1 METASVNG
9 KTAKTYNIRMSTATD
24 AYIQQNRPRL
34 LDELKDFIRIPSI
47 STLPEHRPDV
57 ERAARFV
64 SDSLRRAGMENV
76 EIVPTAGHPL
86 VYADWL
92 HAPGKPTV
100 LCYGHYDVQP
110 ADPLD
115 LWITPAFE
123 PTERNGNLY
132 ARGAVDDKGQMYMHI
147 KAIEALRAVN
157 GTLPLNVKFLIEGE
171 EEVGGAAI
179 AKYVAEN
186 PAKLKADV
194 ALVSDTAMYAE
205 GMPTL
210 CIGLRGLIYMEVEA
224 AGPARDLHSGL
235 YGGAA
240 PNAVYG
246 LIELLAKAKDAN
258 GVIQIPGIYDDVEE
272 PAAAE
277 LESWKRLPF
286 DEREFLAKE
295 VGATALTGEP
305 GRSVLER
312 VWSRPTFEV
321 HGIAGGFTAAGAKT
335 VIPAKATAKVSFRLV
350 PRQDPD
356 AVVAAFRAWVT
367 KNLPKGIQAEVRV
380 LSAGPGLVVNPD
392 HPAIEVAARA
402 FGEVFGKQT
411 VFIRSGG
418 SIPIVGDFAN
428 HLKIPTILM
437 GFGLPDDGLHSPNEK
452 YKIENYYLGIMTV
465 AHFLEEYGAR

>member
-1 METASVNG
+1 
-9 KTAKTYNIRMSTATD
+9 
-24 AYIQQNRPRL
+24 
-34 LDELKDFIRIPSI
+34 
-47 STLPEHRPDV
+47 
-57 ERAARFV
+57 
-64 SDSLRRAGMENV
+64 
-76 EIVPTAGHPL
+76 
-86 VYADWL
+86 
-92 HAPGKPTV
+92 V

-171 EEVGGAAI
+171 EEVGGASI
-179 AKYVAEN
+179 AKYVAQN
-186 PAKLKADV
+186 PAKLKAHV

-205 GMPTL
+205 GMPAL

-224 AGPARDLHSGL
+224 VGPARDLHSGL

-246 LIELLAKAKDAN
+246 LIELLAKAKNAD
-258 GVIQIPGIYDDVEE
+258 GVIQIPGVYDGVAE

-286 DEREFLAKE
+286 DEREFLEKE
-295 VGATALTGEP
+295 VGSTELTGEP
-305 GRSVLER
+305 DRTVLER

-335 VIPAKATAKVSFRLV
+335 VIPAKATAKVSIRLV

-356 AVVAAFRAWVT
+356 AVIAAFRKWV
-367 KNLPKGIQAEVRV
+367 KRNAPKGIRAEVRV
-380 LSAGPGLVVNPD
+380 LSASPGLVVNPD

-402 FGEVFGKQT
+402 FSEVFGKQT

-418 SIPIVGDFAN
+418 SIPIVGDFAS

-452 YKIENYYLGIMTV
+452 YRIENYYLGIMTV
-465 AHFLEEYGAR
+465 AHFLELYGG